1 MPNTKLLHCES
12 KRGTEALNVAG
23 PFGNAYG
30 QSSCRTNHTA
40 YAMCN
45 GDIMSGIESVPS
57 AYLSIGFL
65 AILGII
71 MPLTNFLI
79 TWVVRP
85 KVDPAR
91 PHITKS
97 YLLEGYE
104 VDHSLYPRRLTTFE
118 CGSEPV
124 GDAMIQ
130 FHFQYYWYAI
140 IFLVFDVAFMFLV
153 LGGMVVG
160 NATSSELAENSR
172 GTAVEDA
179 KMAMMILAIF
189 FSTMS
194 AGVWYVFRKRGR
206 IYI

>member
-1 MPNTKLLHCES
+1 
-12 KRGTEALNVAG
+12 
-23 PFGNAYG
+23 
-30 QSSCRTNHTA
+30 
-40 YAMCN
+40 
-45 GDIMSGIESVPS
+45 MSGLESVPS

-65 AILGII
+65 TVVGII

-91 PHITKS
+91 PHITRS

-104 VDHSLYPRRLTTFE
+104 RDHSLYPRRLTTFE

-124 GDAMIQ
+124 GEAMIQ

-153 LGGMVVG
+153 LGGMVASD
-160 NATSSELAENSR
+160 ATAEGVVAR
-172 GTAVEDA
+172 DGAVARATDA
-179 KMAMMILAIF
+179 LTILGIF
-189 FSTMS
+189 FATMS
-194 AGVWYVFRKRGR
+194 LGVWYVFRKRGR

>member
-1 MPNTKLLHCES
+1 MHLTILHPLSDLGDRQRLWRGLKWERTES
-12 KRGTEALNVAG
+12 VSA
-23 PFGNAYG
+23 FYG
-30 QSSCRTNHTA
+30 
-40 YAMCN
+40 
-45 GDIMSGIESVPS
+45 GEPMSGLESVPS

-65 AILGII
+65 TVVGII

-91 PHITKS
+91 PHITRS

-104 VDHSLYPRRLTTFE
+104 RDHSLYPRRLTTFE

-124 GDAMIQ
+124 GEAMIQ

-153 LGGMVVG
+153 LGGMVASD
-160 NATSSELAENSR
+160 ATAQGGAGLDD
-172 GTAVEDA
+172 AVARATDA
-179 KMAMMILAIF
+179 LITLGIF
-189 FSTMS
+189 FATMS
-194 AGVWYVFRKRGR
+194 LGVWYVFRKRGR

>member
-1 MPNTKLLHCES
+1 M
-12 KRGTEALNVAG
+12 
-23 PFGNAYG
+23 
-30 QSSCRTNHTA
+30 
-40 YAMCN
+40 
-45 GDIMSGIESVPS
+45 PS

-65 AILGII
+65 TVVGII

-91 PHITKS
+91 PHITRS

-104 VDHSLYPRRLTTFE
+104 RDHSLYPRRLTTFE

-124 GDAMIQ
+124 GEAMIQ

-153 LGGMVVG
+153 LGGMVTAD
-160 NATSSELAENSR
+160 ATTEGSTTTIADAESALLTL
-172 GTAVEDA
+172 G
-179 KMAMMILAIF
+179 IF
-189 FSTMS
+189 FATMS
-194 AGVWYVFRKRGR
+194 LGVWYVFRKRGR

>member
-1 MPNTKLLHCES
+1 
-12 KRGTEALNVAG
+12 
-23 PFGNAYG
+23 
-30 QSSCRTNHTA
+30 
-40 YAMCN
+40 
-45 GDIMSGIESVPS
+45 MSGLESVPS

-65 AILGII
+65 TVVGII

-91 PHITKS
+91 PHITRS

-104 VDHSLYPRRLTTFE
+104 RDHSLYPRRLTTFE

-153 LGGMVVG
+153 LGGMVASDATAQDVVDRTG
-160 NATSSELAENSR
+160 AVERATSALLTLGA
-172 GTAVEDA
+172 
-179 KMAMMILAIF
+179 F
-189 FSTMS
+189 FATMS
-194 AGVWYVFRKRGR
+194 LGVWYVFRKRGR

>member
-1 MPNTKLLHCES
+1 MSP
-12 KRGTEALNVAG
+12 
-23 PFGNAYG
+23 
-30 QSSCRTNHTA
+30 SSRKECGA
-40 YAMCN
+40 YALHM
-45 GDIMSGIESVPS
+45 GEYMSGLESVPS

-65 AILGII
+65 TVLGII

-85 KVDPAR
+85 RVDPAR
-91 PHITKS
+91 PHITRS
-97 YLLEGYE
+97 YLLAGYE
-104 VDHSLYPRRLTTFE
+104 RDHSLYPRRLTTFE

-153 LGGMVVG
+153 LGGMVAADATTPG
-160 NATSSELAENSR
+160 AADNAVSEAKSALTLLA
-172 GTAVEDA
+172 
-179 KMAMMILAIF
+179 LFFAI
-189 FSTMS
+189 MS
-194 AGVWYVFRKRGR
+194 LGVWYVFRKRGR

>member
-1 MPNTKLLHCES
+1 
-12 KRGTEALNVAG
+12 
-23 PFGNAYG
+23 
-30 QSSCRTNHTA
+30 
-40 YAMCN
+40 
-45 GDIMSGIESVPS
+45 MSGLESVPS

-65 AILGII
+65 TVVGII

-91 PHITKS
+91 PHVTRS

-104 VDHSLYPRRLTTFE
+104 RDHSLYPRRLTTFE

-124 GDAMIQ
+124 GEAMIQ

-153 LGGMVVG
+153 LGGMVTSD
-160 NATSSELAENSR
+160 ATAADVMDREA
-172 GTAVEDA
+172 AVARATDA
-179 KMAMMILAIF
+179 LTVLGIF
-189 FSTMS
+189 FATMS
-194 AGVWYVFRKRGR
+194 LGVWYVFRKRGR

>member
-1 MPNTKLLHCES
+1 
-12 KRGTEALNVAG
+12 
-23 PFGNAYG
+23 
-30 QSSCRTNHTA
+30 
-40 YAMCN
+40 
-45 GDIMSGIESVPS
+45 MSGLESVPS

-65 AILGII
+65 TVVGII

-91 PHITKS
+91 PHITRS

-104 VDHSLYPRRLTTFE
+104 RDHSLYPRRLTTFE

-124 GDAMIQ
+124 GEAMIQ

-153 LGGMVVG
+153 LGGMVASE
-160 NATSSELAENSR
+160 ATTADADAASLAS
-172 GTAVEDA
+172 A
-179 KMAMMILAIF
+179 KSALVTLAAF
-189 FSTMS
+189 FATMS
-194 AGVWYVFRKRGR
+194 LGVWYVFRKRGR